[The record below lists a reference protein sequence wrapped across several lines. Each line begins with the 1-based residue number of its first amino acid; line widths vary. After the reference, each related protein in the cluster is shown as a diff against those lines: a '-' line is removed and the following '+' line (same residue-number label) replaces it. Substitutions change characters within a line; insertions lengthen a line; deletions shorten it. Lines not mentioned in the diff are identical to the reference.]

1 MRDSVGKG
9 CAQKRELGDRV
20 QLAKQDVIDV
30 LRKVGLPEL
39 VDEALRV
46 LPTRLIPNSWR
57 NGASRTVL
65 TWLVSSTG
73 WAAVHDAVCRDPD
86 QYRWWPGGCAG
97 QVRLTRSR

>member
-9 CAQKRELGDRV
+9 CSQKRELGDRV

-46 LPTRLIPNSWR
+46 LPDPVDTEQLAKWGQPHGINLSELIDR
-57 NGASRTVL
+57 M
-65 TWLVSSTG
+65 
-73 WAAVHDAVCRDPD
+73 
-86 QYRWWPGGCAG
+86 GG
-97 QVRLTRSR
+97 SP